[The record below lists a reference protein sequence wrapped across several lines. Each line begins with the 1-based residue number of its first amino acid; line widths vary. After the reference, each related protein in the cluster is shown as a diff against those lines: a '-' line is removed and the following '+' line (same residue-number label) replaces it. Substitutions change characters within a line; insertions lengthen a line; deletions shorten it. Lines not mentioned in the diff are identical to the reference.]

1 MKPLGI
7 IVGTLAIAA
16 LVVVGVVQFGKQAHL
31 RELAEDATEMRV
43 SGMEAQQTEV
53 DMDNLH
59 EIYFAGGCF
68 WGVEAFFSRV
78 PGVADAVSGY
88 ANGNTEDPSYFE
100 VCSGKTG
107 FAETVKVTYDP
118 DIISLAELTRA
129 FFLIIDPT
137 TLNQQGNDVGE
148 QYRSGI
154 FWVDGEDVAVL
165 EAVFAQVRAEYLGP
179 DGESAVVTELEPLR
193 NFFPAEGYQQDY
205 LDKNPGG
212 YCHIDFSVLTQVKT
226 NKQLAEEA
234 LAAGTLPSIAA
245 TYEKPSDEE
254 LRETLTE
261 LEYEVTQH
269 AATERGFTGEYDH
282 FFEKG
287 IYVDIVTGQPLFSS
301 ADKYDSG
308 CGWPAFTKP
317 IDPSLIIE
325 REDNS
330 YGMRR
335 TEVLSSDGESHLGH
349 VFEDGPALSGGLRY
363 CINSASL
370 RFIPYDEMDAAGY
383 GDLKPLCE

>member
-1 MKPLGI
+1 MKAIGGI
-7 IVGTLAIAA
+7 VLALACAA
-16 LVVVGVVQFGKQAHL
+16 LVVAGVVQFATQAHL
-31 RELAEDATEMRV
+31 RALAGDTEELRV
-43 SGMEAQQTEV
+43 SGIEAAQTEV
-53 DMDNLH
+53 DMDNVH

-68 WGVEAFFSRV
+68 WGVEEYMSRV
-78 PGVADAVSGY
+78 PGVADAASGY
-88 ANGNTEDPSYFE
+88 ANGYTEDPSYFE

-148 QYRSGI
+148 QYRTGI
-154 FWVDGEDVAVL
+154 FYVDEADLPVL
-165 EAVFAQVRAEYLGP
+165 KAAWDKVNEEFWG
-179 DGESAVVTELEPLR
+179 GVVTELEPLR
-193 NFFPAEGYQQDY
+193 NFFAAEGYHQDY

-234 LAAGTLPSIAA
+234 LAAGTLPSLAA
-245 TYEKPSDEE
+245 TYEKPSDAE

-282 FFEKG
+282 FFERG
-287 IYVDIVTGQPLFSS
+287 IYVDVVTGQPLFSS

-317 IDPSLIIE
+317 ISPDVLTEHDDWELGI
-325 REDNS
+325 
-330 YGMRR
+330 RR
-335 TEVLSSDGESHLGH
+335 TEVRSSDGDSHLGH
-349 VFEDGPALSGGLRY
+349 VFEDGPAASGGLRY

-383 GDLKPLCE
+383 GDLKSLCE